1 MAQENPNPTPPIVQ
15 EKPKPTPTIPPRNK
29 PPTQPPTTPWTCT
42 YPTPSAGRLVCSVL
56 IIILILAGITALIV
70 WLVYRPSDPH
80 FSVVGAAIYGINT
93 TSPDMISTTM
103 QFTVVTHNPNKRTG
117 VFYDRLSVYVSYR
130 NQAITTPVSL
140 PVLFQEP
147 ESTVAVSPMLGGD
160 LVPVSQEVSN
170 GLVTDRA
177 YGVVPLRLVL
187 LGRLKWKA
195 GPFWSGHYGIYVK
208 CDMFVGVKKGV
219 SGQAPLLGSP
229 ECKVDV

>member
-1 MAQENPNPTPPIVQ
+1 MAEGNPPPPPPSTVEGNPPPPPPPPHP
-15 EKPKPTPTIPPRNK
+15 KPKPR
-29 PPTQPPTTPWTCT
+29 T
-42 YPTPSAGRLVCSVL
+42 YPTPSAGRFVCAVL
-56 IIILILAGITALIV
+56 IIILILAGIIALIV

-117 VFYDRLSVYVSYR
+117 VFYDRLAVYVSYR
-130 NQAITTPVSL
+130 YQAITMPVSL
-140 PVLFQEP
+140 PALFQEP

-187 LGRLKWKA
+187 LGRLKWKS

-219 SGQAPLLGSP
+219 AGQAPLLGSP
-229 ECKVDV
+229 VCKVDV